1 MALADQGRVLDYLLP
16 ASMTDGVGIGT
27 MVRVP
32 LHGRRVAGWIVALD
46 AVPPAH
52 VRLQQVTT
60 VSSIGPAPDVV
71 DLTAWA
77 AWRWA
82 GRRTALLRTA
92 SPEKVVRRL
101 PTAPPSGPARVSAH
115 DPTAVS
121 APTAALAHR
130 ALLAGEAVVR
140 LPPAADLVPFV
151 VTLARE
157 RPALVITPSLG
168 AARRMATGLRAA
180 TIPVALLPEAWAQA
194 AGGGHTVIGARGA
207 VWAPA
212 PGIGVI
218 VVVDAHD
225 GGLVEE
231 RAPSWSAWVVA
242 AERARRLGVPCV
254 LVSAC
259 PLLEHLRWG
268 SLLVPDR
275 SVERDGWAPLEILDR
290 RRDDPRSGLLGERLV
305 HTLRA
310 ATHERRVVCVL
321 NRKGRVRLLGCRA
334 CGDLA
339 VCEHCAGSMEEVDRA
354 EVRCR
359 RCSKVRPSICQ
370 GCGSTSLRAL
380 RSGVTKVREELEAL
394 ARMPVG
400 EVTAEVSEL
409 PASPVL
415 IGTEAVLHR
424 MEGAAVRAAAVVFLE
439 LDAELAAPRFRAA
452 EDALA
457 LLARASRLVGGRPAG
472 GRVVVQT
479 RQPDSGVIAA
489 ALRADPGRL
498 SASELSLRTDLGLPP
513 ATALAEL
520 TGDPGRTAALAGRL
534 PAGVE
539 AIGPTDGRWIVR
551 ARDHRTLCDAL
562 AAAGRPTGAA
572 GSRLRVD
579 VDPLRV

>member
-1 MALADQGRVLDYLLP
+1 MALADQGRILDYLLP

-32 LHGRRVAGWIVALD
+32 LHGRRVAGWIVAFD

-60 VSSIGPAPDVV
+60 VSGIGPAPDVV

-92 SPEKVVRRL
+92 SPEKVVRWL
-101 PTAPPSGPARVSAH
+101 PTAAPSGPARVGAH
-115 DPTAVS
+115 DPTAAS
-121 APTAALAHR
+121 AALAHR

-151 VTLARE
+151 VALALE
-157 RPALVITPSLG
+157 RPALVVTPSLG

-218 VVVDAHD
+218 VVIDAHD

-290 RRDDPRSGLLGERLV
+290 RGDDPRSGLLGERLV

-310 ATHERRVVCVL
+310 ATLERRVVCVL

-359 RCSKVRPSICQ
+359 RCSKVRPSLCQ

-400 EVTAEVSEL
+400 EVTAEVSGL

-498 SASELSLRTDLGLPP
+498 STSELSLRTDLGLPP
-513 ATALAEL
+513 VTALAEL

-534 PAGVE
+534 PGGVE
-539 AIGPTDGRWIVR
+539 VIGPTDGRWIVR

-562 AAAGRPTGAA
+562 AAAGRPTGAPGA
-572 GSRLRVD
+572 RLRVD